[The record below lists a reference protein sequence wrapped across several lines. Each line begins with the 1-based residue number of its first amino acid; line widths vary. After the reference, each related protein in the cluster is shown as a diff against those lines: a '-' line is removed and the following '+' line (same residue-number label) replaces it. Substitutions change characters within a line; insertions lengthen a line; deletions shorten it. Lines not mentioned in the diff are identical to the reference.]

1 MATADQLPAF
11 LGSIPLLRGLPAED
25 IARLARRAPAPR
37 LYAPDPRDSRAAA
50 IYDEGASSGAL
61 YIVLDA
67 GFAGGGPAGDA
78 ARPVV
83 QVSVEDDKLT
93 TRVRLWR
100 VYTRDYFGEFEL
112 LGGSEAGRFP
122 VRLSKA
128 VALTP
133 SPILEIPFKLLDAF
147 IDDHPIVFRRL
158 AREAIAR
165 FQQTL
170 EDTLAGK
177 VSDPDVA
184 LANWIVERARDFGI
198 KEGNHVRFRR
208 AFPQEDI
215 GRDLG
220 VSRETIS
227 LRLNEW
233 RRRGL
238 MASARGQQFVVRD
251 MERVERI
258 AALALERSRDEH
270 TTAVETVDVA
280 LGRGDNFRARN
291 FALDVLS
298 YFPGS
303 AELKHRAAL
312 AVARC
317 GATREALAL
326 LERFGFAGDAS
337 AEALEHL
344 VRSGIADPASAPK
357 AQRDAFDRD
366 DLDERLTEL
375 GDTGKVA
382 VLTEDILALAPRLWK
397 DLAFQHKSLDK
408 QAARKAFEGYSQAFA
423 ASARPYTGV
432 NAASLAFVLGKPAD
446 GRKLAQ
452 QVIAKLPKKPSA
464 YWDLAAAGEAHLLL
478 GDAAR
483 AKESFET
490 ALGCADAFEGS
501 VAATRLQLTRLAAA
515 KIAGAAELLGVLP
528 NHAVMMV
535 AAPALGGG
543 RGVKKH
549 PQDTATL
556 ESMAQ
561 RILRDHRVGHV
572 YGAPA
577 TEAEIVIAEAALAE
591 SAQLHVVLPLP
602 VDDFLAAAALP
613 ADPPA
618 AQGKGAARSWR
629 ERFEQCLAK
638 ASSLTVLPIRP
649 PPARE
654 TEAAFRQAHRH
665 AAGQALL
672 KADALLAPCLKLT
685 MTADGSLAGVTTDLL
700 APDNAPAGD
709 HPAETK
715 PDTWRPVVFAWLL
728 AESGEAPLSA
738 KGIAA
743 AAIGEIETIV
753 QANVE
758 PGTFV
763 LRRVLAGNRPQTAL
777 VAIPPDIGT
786 AIATA
791 QRLLS
796 ASWPGGITVQLTL
809 DLGPVLGSQG
819 KPNEDRLKDLDIG
832 SGPLEVPEHT
842 LVASAA
848 FTMEARLTLG
858 ETLSIVALGRV
869 ARLETGAGGVQLLP
883 SAEIYALDVRS

>member
-37 LYAPDPRDSRAAA
+37 LYAPDPRDGRSAA

-67 GFAGGGPAGDA
+67 GFAGGGSTGDT

-238 MASARGQQFVVRD
+238 MGSARGQQFVVRD
-251 MERVERI
+251 MDRVERI

-270 TTAVETVDVA
+270 TTAVDTVDAA

-317 GATREALAL
+317 GATREALSL
-326 LERFGFAGDAS
+326 LERFGFAGDANTQ
-337 AEALEHL
+337 ALEHL

-366 DLDERLTEL
+366 DLDERLAEL

-408 QAARKAFEGYSQAFA
+408 QAAHKAFEGYNQAFA

-478 GDAAR
+478 GEPAR
-483 AKESFET
+483 AKESFEA
-490 ALGCADAFEGS
+490 ALVCADAFEGS

-528 NHAVMMV
+528 NHAVV
-535 AAPALGGG
+535 VIGAPPVRGASRAPDASALEAAA
-543 RGVKKH
+543 RKN
-549 PQDTATL
+549 
-556 ESMAQ
+556 
-561 RILRDHRVGHV
+561 LRDHRVGHV

-591 SAQLHVVLPLP
+591 GAQLHIVLPLP

-618 AQGKGAARSWR
+618 AAGKDAARSWR

-638 ASSLTVLPIRP
+638 AASLTILPIRL

-654 TEAAFRQAHRH
+654 TEAAFRHAHRH
-665 AAGQALL
+665 AAGAALL
-672 KADALLAPCLKLT
+672 KADALLAPCLTLA
-685 MTADGSLAGVTTDLL
+685 ADGSAEGVTAHLL
-700 APDNAPAGD
+700 TPNKPPED
-709 HPAETK
+709 HPA
-715 PDTWRPVVFAWLL
+715 DATWRPVVFAWLL
-728 AESGEAPLSA
+728 AESGDAPLSA

-743 AAIGEIETIV
+743 EAIGEIETIV

-777 VAIPPDIGT
+777 VAIPADIGT

-796 ASWPGGITVQLTL
+796 ASWPGGITVQLAL

-832 SGPLEVPEHT
+832 SGPLEVPERT

-848 FTMEARLTLG
+848 FAMEARLALG
-858 ETLSIVALGRV
+858 EALSIVALGRV
-869 ARLETGAGGVQLLP
+869 ARLESGAGGVQLLP
-883 SAEIYALDVRS
+883 SAEIYALDART